1 MINFNTREKNTHCLF
16 RKKNCQ
22 KNIPH
27 LIKMVDIDKYWVKT
41 KTKNQLLLKIWK
53 KNENIKGIAIEN
65 KTGQEKSICVVCDSK
80 KSTF

>member
-1 MINFNTREKNTHCLF
+1 
-16 RKKNCQ
+16 
-22 KNIPH
+22 
-27 LIKMVDIDKYWVKT
+27 MVDIDKYWVKT